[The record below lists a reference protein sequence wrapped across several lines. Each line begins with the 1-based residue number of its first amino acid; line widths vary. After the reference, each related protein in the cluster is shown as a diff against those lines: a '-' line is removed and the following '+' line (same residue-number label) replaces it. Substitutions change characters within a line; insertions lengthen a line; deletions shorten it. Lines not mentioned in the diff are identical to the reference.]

1 MVSKNKYLMGYFYY
15 VVIFF
20 IILAINILPQDN
32 TNNWMQDK
40 TNGST
45 NDLEKKIEQNANYY
59 TSNLRT
65 KLNLTNSQM
74 RYIYDILLDYYLKG
88 TGNQTSQSAALRESK
103 GLFKLETE
111 PFMQNRNNMDAISK
125 TNMKIENIIDN
136 EQKSKWTEIKDSW
149 WINVKTE
156 LYGGDQNIKWSKDIH
171 EKKGE
176 YEDNRDYENYEVYYP
191 GYDYK

>member
-15 VVIFF
+15 VVILF
-20 IILAINILPQDN
+20 IISAINILPQDN

-176 YEDNRDYENYEVYYP
+176 YEDNRDYENYEVYY
-191 GYDYK
+191 

>member
-1 MVSKNKYLMGYFYY
+1 
-15 VVIFF
+15 
-20 IILAINILPQDN
+20 
-32 TNNWMQDK
+32 
-40 TNGST
+40 
-45 NDLEKKIEQNANYY
+45 
-59 TSNLRT
+59 
-65 KLNLTNSQM
+65 
-74 RYIYDILLDYYLKG
+74 
-88 TGNQTSQSAALRESK
+88 
-103 GLFKLETE
+103 
-111 PFMQNRNNMDAISK
+111 
-125 TNMKIENIIDN
+125 MKIENIIDN